1 MEPKISQMFSNSML
15 CNTFY
20 VYFTVFSVI
29 ALAMILTSIWYFA
42 TAKLPFMMALG
53 MMINTVF
60 GLGITVALALF
71 YYRICNVLLTPDA
84 SSGRKVAAA
93 PEYNMMM

>member
-1 MEPKISQMFSNSML
+1 MEPKISQSFTNSML

-20 VYFTVFSVI
+20 IYFTVFSVI

-42 TAKLPFMMALG
+42 TSKLPFMMMLG
-53 MMINTVF
+53 MLINMVF
-60 GLGITVALALF
+60 TLGIAVAAALF
-71 YYRICNVLLTPDA
+71 NYRICNVLLMPDA

-93 PEYNMMM
+93 PEYGMMM